1 MRFLSFSQPWLWAV
15 LDEVADKG
23 IENRSWQPPIS
34 MIGQRIALHAAKSWD
49 DAAIPFF
56 IKLGIEHPARREL
69 YPTGAIVG
77 VATIDRIVTTPK
89 MLAADQARWFF
100 GEFGWVL
107 TERITLLE
115 PIPMKGAQGLRHLP
129 PEVEGPLQAQLAELG
144 PNVVSGNGIEQSF
157 RAGRIRVDVDEHTT
171 TFGGRFL
178 TPIQDERSI
187 APGAGIRFVHV
198 MSKPSGGEMRGYAL
212 VDGALRV
219 TGANPL
225 HWPEMDKAVARR
237 TGARLHGATP

>member
-15 LDEVADKG
+15 LDEVAAKG

-69 YPTGAIVG
+69 YPASAIVG

-89 MLAADQARWFF
+89 TLPPDQARWFF

-107 TERITLLE
+107 TERITLLR
-115 PIPMKGAQGLRHLP
+115 PIPMKGAQGLRGLP
-129 PEVEGPLQAQLAELG
+129 PEISAEINAQLDELG
-144 PNVVSGNGIEQSF
+144 PNPVHGNAIEAAF
-157 RAGRIRVDVDEHTT
+157 RDGRLRVEVDEHVTPY
-171 TFGGRFL
+171 GGRML
-178 TPIQDERSI
+178 TPIAGEETLGN
-187 APGAGIRFVHV
+187 GAAMRFVHV
-198 MSKPSGGEMRGYAL
+198 MSKPAGGEIRGYAL
-212 VDGALRV
+212 VHGALRV
-219 TGANPL
+219 TGANPMSA
-225 HWPEMDKAVARR
+225 PEMDRAVARR
-237 TGARLHGATP
+237 LEARLFGGAA